1 MKQEQLSRRG
11 FLKGAGLG
19 ALAVSGMSAG
29 LLGGCAPQPNG
40 SASEDQG
47 DGDDT
52 LAETGKP
59 LHIGDAQANG
69 ELTWLPSEPADPT
82 NIEEELT
89 ADVVIVGCGTAGTCA
104 ARAAAEEGASVIV
117 VEKADHTAVC
127 RSGQWA
133 VIGGETNKRWER
145 GVGQA
150 NYVDPDEVVEAV
162 MTECQYYPNRALL
175 SKWAHNNGEV
185 FDWFIAAKP
194 DLFISERSTDPL
206 PAVEPE
212 NDCSIW
218 VRHYPLPEG
227 FDLSKERVK
236 EFQSSVSFNPSQQ
249 PVLAANW
256 QRAEEAGA
264 VCYTGHFAEKLIKE
278 GDRVA
283 GVFVR
288 NAETGAYKK
297 IMANNGVLLAG
308 GDISNN
314 PEMNAYYAPD
324 LVLNGIQ
331 NMWSDMDAEGNFTN
345 TGDCQKM
352 GVWAGGRLQQK
363 AAPMVHYMG
372 AMSTIGAAPYLS
384 LTLTGKRFT
393 NEDISALQF
402 QSAAERI
409 PGKAFYTIFDAK
421 WPEQLQAF
429 QPRFAST
436 NYVVD
441 TPTPENLLI
450 NDVHPYVTRD
460 AIEQA
465 CQAEGPFSI
474 IKGETIDELLSKLEN
489 LTDIAAAKASIER
502 YNELARNGKDL
513 DFGKPANRMF
523 PIENGP
529 FYAFQ
534 GGMNVNL
541 ATLMGLVGDEEC
553 HVFNEN
559 DEIIPGLYV
568 AGNAQGERF
577 SVNYI
582 PTMSGMSHSLA
593 MYYGYV
599 AGKNMAAG
607 I

>member
-69 ELTWLPSEPADPT
+69 ELTWLPTEPADPT

-175 SKWAHNNGEV
+175 SKWAYNNGEV

-206 PAVEPE
+206 PAVESE

-218 VRHYPLPEG
+218 VRYYPLPEG

-278 GDRVA
+278 GDRVT

-441 TPTPENLLI
+441 TPTPANLLI

>member
-1 MKQEQLSRRG
+1 
-11 FLKGAGLG
+11 
-19 ALAVSGMSAG
+19 
-29 LLGGCAPQPNG
+29 
-40 SASEDQG
+40 
-47 DGDDT
+47 
-52 LAETGKP
+52 
-59 LHIGDAQANG
+59 
-69 ELTWLPSEPADPT
+69 
-82 NIEEELT
+82 
-89 ADVVIVGCGTAGTCA
+89 
-104 ARAAAEEGASVIV
+104 
-117 VEKADHTAVC
+117 
-127 RSGQWA
+127 
-133 VIGGETNKRWER
+133 
-145 GVGQA
+145 
-150 NYVDPDEVVEAV
+150 

-175 SKWAHNNGEV
+175 SKWAYNNGEV

-206 PAVEPE
+206 PAVESE
-212 NDCSIW
+212 NDCSIS
-218 VRHYPLPEG
+218 VHIIRSLKALI
-227 FDLSKERVK
+227 FRRSASRR
-236 EFQSSVSFNPSQQ
+236 FQSSVSFNPSQQ

-256 QRAEEAGA
+256 QKAEEAGA
-264 VCYTGHFAEKLIKE
+264 VCYTSHFAEKLIKE
-278 GDRVA
+278 DNRVT

-352 GVWAGGRLQQK
+352 GVWAGGTLQQK

-450 NDVHPYVTRD
+450 NDVHPHVTRD

-489 LTDIAAAKASIER
+489 LTDAATARASIER
-502 YNELARNGKDL
+502 YNELAHNGKDL
-513 DFGKPANRMF
+513 DFGKPANRIF

-541 ATLMGLVGDEEC
+541 VTLVGLIGDEEC

>member
-1 MKQEQLSRRG
+1 MNKEQISRRR
-11 FLKGAGLG
+11 FLKGAGLS
-19 ALAVSGMSAG
+19 ALAASGLGAG
-29 LLGGCAPQPNG
+29 LLSGCAPRANEANAG
-40 SASEDQG
+40 ASD
-47 DGDDT
+47 DG
-52 LAETGKP
+52 LAETGQP
-59 LHIGDAQANG
+59 TSVGDAQAKG
-69 ELTWLPSEPADPT
+69 DLTWLGPEPADPE

-104 ARAAAEEGASVIV
+104 ARAAAEDGASVIV
-117 VEKADHTAVC
+117 VEKADHAAVC

-145 GVGQA
+145 GAGQA

-162 MTECQYYPNRALL
+162 MTECQYYPNRTLL

-194 DLFISERSTDPL
+194 DLFISAKSTDPL
-206 PAVEPE
+206 PAVTSEE
-212 NDCSIW
+212 DCSLW
-218 VRHYPLPEG
+218 VRHYPAPEN
-227 FDLSKERVK
+227 FDLSTERVK
-236 EFQSSVSFNPSQQ
+236 EFQSSVSFNSSQQ

-256 QRAEEAGA
+256 KRAEEAGA
-264 VCYTGHFAEKLIKE
+264 ICYTGHFAEKLIKE
-278 GDRVA
+278 GNRVT

-331 NMWSDMDAEGNFTN
+331 NMWSDMDVEGNFTN
-345 TGDCQKM
+345 TGDCEKM
-352 GVWAGGRLQQK
+352 GVWAGGKLQQK

-460 AIEQA
+460 AIEKA
-465 CQAEGPFSI
+465 CKEEGPFSI
-474 IKGETIDELLSKLEN
+474 VKGETIDELLSKLEG
-489 LTDIAAAKASIER
+489 LTDAAAAKASIER
-502 YNELARNGKDL
+502 YNELAHSGKDL
-513 DFGKPANRMF
+513 DFGKPASRMF

-541 ATLMGLVGDEEC
+541 ATLMGLIGDEDC
-553 HVFNEN
+553 HVFDEN
-559 DEIIPGLYV
+559 DEIIPGLYI
-568 AGNAQGERF
+568 AGNTQGERF

-582 PTMSGMSHSLA
+582 PTMSGMSHSLC

-599 AGKNMAAG
+599 AGKNMARG

>member
-40 SASEDQG
+40 NASKDQG
-47 DGDDT
+47 DGDDA
-52 LAETGKP
+52 LAETGEP
-59 LHIGDAQANG
+59 LRIGDAQANG
-69 ELTWLPSEPADPT
+69 ELTWLPTEPADPT

-175 SKWAHNNGEV
+175 SKWAYNNGEV

-206 PAVEPE
+206 PAVESE

-218 VRHYPLPEG
+218 VRYYPLPEG

-256 QRAEEAGA
+256 QKAEEAGA
-264 VCYTGHFAEKLIKE
+264 VCYTSHFAEKLIKE
-278 GDRVA
+278 DNRVT

-352 GVWAGGRLQQK
+352 GVWAGGKLQQK

-402 QSAAERI
+402 QSAVERI

-489 LTDIAAAKASIER
+489 LTDAATARASIER
-502 YNELARNGKDL
+502 YNELAHNGKDL
-513 DFGKPANRMF
+513 DFGKPANRIF

-541 ATLMGLVGDEEC
+541 VTLVGLIGDEEC

-582 PTMSGMSHSLA
+582 PAMSGMSHSLA

>member
-206 PAVEPE
+206 PAVESE

-256 QRAEEAGA
+256 QKAEEAGA
-264 VCYTGHFAEKLIKE
+264 VCYTSHFAEKLIKE
-278 GDRVA
+278 DNRVT

-441 TPTPENLLI
+441 TPPPENLLI

>member
-40 SASEDQG
+40 NASKDQG
-47 DGDDT
+47 DGDDA
-52 LAETGKP
+52 LAETGEP

-69 ELTWLPSEPADPT
+69 ELTWLPTEPADPT

-175 SKWAHNNGEV
+175 SKWAYNNGEV

-206 PAVEPE
+206 PVVESE
-212 NDCSIW
+212 SDCSIW
-218 VRHYPLPEG
+218 VRYYPLPEG

-256 QRAEEAGA
+256 QKAEEAGA
-264 VCYTGHFAEKLIKE
+264 VCYTSHFAEKLIKE
-278 GDRVA
+278 DNRVT

-314 PEMNAYYAPD
+314 PEMNAYYAHD

-352 GVWAGGRLQQK
+352 GIWAGGKLQQK

-465 CQAEGPFSI
+465 CQAEGPFGI

-489 LTDIAAAKASIER
+489 LTDTATARASIER
-502 YNELARNGKDL
+502 YNELAHNGKDL

-541 ATLMGLVGDEEC
+541 VTLMGLVGDEEC

>member
-40 SASEDQG
+40 NASKDQG
-47 DGDDT
+47 DGDDA
-52 LAETGKP
+52 LAETGEP
-59 LHIGDAQANG
+59 LRIGDARANG
-69 ELTWLPSEPADPT
+69 ELTWLPTEPADPT

-175 SKWAHNNGEV
+175 SKWAYNNGEV

-206 PAVEPE
+206 PVVESE
-212 NDCSIW
+212 SDCSIW
-218 VRHYPLPEG
+218 VRYYPLPEG

-256 QRAEEAGA
+256 QKAEEAGA
-264 VCYTGHFAEKLIKE
+264 VCYTSHFAEKLIKE
-278 GDRVA
+278 DNRVT

-352 GVWAGGRLQQK
+352 GVWAGGKLQQK

-450 NDVHPYVTRD
+450 NDVHPHVTRD

-465 CQAEGPFSI
+465 CQTEGPFGI

-489 LTDIAAAKASIER
+489 LTDTATARASIER
-502 YNELARNGKDL
+502 YNELAHNGKDL
-513 DFGKPANRMF
+513 DFGKPANRIF

-541 ATLMGLVGDEEC
+541 VTLMGLVGDEEC

>member
-59 LHIGDAQANG
+59 LRIGDAQANG
-69 ELTWLPSEPADPT
+69 ELTWLPTEPADPT

-175 SKWAHNNGEV
+175 SKWAYNNGEV

-206 PAVEPE
+206 PAVESE

-218 VRHYPLPEG
+218 VRYYPLPEG

-278 GDRVA
+278 GDRVT

-441 TPTPENLLI
+441 TPTPANLLI

>member
-40 SASEDQG
+40 NASKDQG
-47 DGDDT
+47 DGDDA
-52 LAETGKP
+52 LAETGEP
-59 LHIGDAQANG
+59 LRIGDAQANG
-69 ELTWLPSEPADPT
+69 ELTWLPTEPADPT

-117 VEKADHTAVC
+117 VKKADHTAVC

-175 SKWAHNNGEV
+175 SKWAYNNGEV

-206 PAVEPE
+206 PAVESE

-218 VRHYPLPEG
+218 VRYYPLPEG

-256 QRAEEAGA
+256 QKAEEAGA
-264 VCYTGHFAEKLIKE
+264 VCYTSHFAEKLIKE
-278 GDRVA
+278 DNRVT

-352 GVWAGGRLQQK
+352 GVWAGGKLQQK

-450 NDVHPYVTRD
+450 NDVHPHVTRD

-489 LTDIAAAKASIER
+489 LTDAATARASIER
-502 YNELARNGKDL
+502 YNELAHNGKDL
-513 DFGKPANRMF
+513 DFGKPANRIF

-541 ATLMGLVGDEEC
+541 VTLVGLIGDEEC

>member
-40 SASEDQG
+40 NASKDQG
-47 DGDDT
+47 DGDDA
-52 LAETGKP
+52 LAETGEP

-69 ELTWLPSEPADPT
+69 ELTWLPTEPADPT

-175 SKWAHNNGEV
+175 SKWAYNNGEV

-206 PAVEPE
+206 PAVESE

-218 VRHYPLPEG
+218 VRYYPLPEG

-256 QRAEEAGA
+256 QKAEEAGA
-264 VCYTGHFAEKLIKE
+264 VCYTSHFAEKLIKE
-278 GDRVA
+278 DNRVT

-352 GVWAGGRLQQK
+352 GVWAGGKLQQK

-474 IKGETIDELLSKLEN
+474 IKGETIDE
-489 LTDIAAAKASIER
+489 
-502 YNELARNGKDL
+502 
-513 DFGKPANRMF
+513 
-523 PIENGP
+523 
-529 FYAFQ
+529 
-534 GGMNVNL
+534 
-541 ATLMGLVGDEEC
+541 C
-553 HVFNEN
+553 
-559 DEIIPGLYV
+559 
-568 AGNAQGERF
+568 
-577 SVNYI
+577 
-582 PTMSGMSHSLA
+582 
-593 MYYGYV
+593 
-599 AGKNMAAG
+599 
-607 I
+607 